1 MTPISSFGKLKE
13 KSTMFDM
20 HIHIIPDIDDGSKD
34 METSKAMLRI
44 AAENGTT
51 HIIATPHVIEG
62 DWLPSWEIINE
73 GCKNLRQWAS
83 ELGLNL
89 QIYPGGEIAMNMDIL
104 EQIKGP
110 GQYCINGGRYLLVEL
125 PAAEIPDYADDFFF
139 TLQARGITPI
149 LAHPERHPVIARN
162 PQRLADWINKGIL
175 TQLNCTSLIGK
186 MGERTMK
193 TAELLVANNMIYL
206 VGSDAHGIR
215 TRNPNLRQGIAKL
228 KAMVG
233 EEKTLQIS
241 YGHPHAILSNRDI
254 IIQEIAAI
262 KLKKESNIFRR
273 LRALFN

>member
-1 MTPISSFGKLKE
+1 
-13 KSTMFDM
+13 MFDM
-20 HIHIIPDIDDGSKD
+20 HTHIIPDIDDGSKD

-44 AAENGTT
+44 AVENGTT
-51 HIIATPHVIEG
+51 QIIATPHVIEG
-62 DWLPSWEIINE
+62 DWLPSWELIND
-73 GCKNLRQWAS
+73 GCNNLRQWAS

-149 LAHPERHPVIARN
+149 LAHPERHPVIARS

-175 TQLNCTSLIGK
+175 TQLNSTSLIGK

-193 TAELLVANNMIYL
+193 TAELLVRNHMVYFF
-206 VGSDAHGIR
+206 GSDAHGIR
-215 TRNPNLRQGIAKL
+215 MRNPNLSKGALKLKNMLGEKKTQQILYDNPQALLSNHDIQVSEIAKL
-228 KAMVG
+228 RSA
-233 EEKTLQIS
+233 EKSSLF
-241 YGHPHAILSNRDI
+241 G
-254 IIQEIAAI
+254 
-262 KLKKESNIFRR
+262 KF
-273 LRALFN
+273 RALFN